1 MSIIPQDYY
10 FKKMLKSKT
19 YIEYLKNSDAFL
31 QQQVIN
37 SSLLIEYYINRWII
51 TCSNL
56 FFGKIN

>member
-37 SSLLIEYYINRWII
+37 SSLLIEYCINR
-51 TCSNL
+51 
-56 FFGKIN
+56 